1 MVERGGG
8 WWWWWWWGYIHLHRI
23 FLESVFLNV
32 NTITH
37 GPLQKEHS
45 HGLKFFLAHKS
56 VGILAHGR
64 EIVTILRRPRGQQG
78 TLRNSTAEGS
88 EIVL

>member
-1 MVERGGG
+1 MIE
-8 WWWWWWWGYIHLHRI
+8 
-23 FLESVFLNV
+23 F

-37 GPLQKEHS
+37 GPLQKKHS
-45 HGLKFFLAHKS
+45 HGLKLFLAHKS
-56 VGILAHGR
+56 VGILAQGR
-64 EIVTILRRPRGQQG
+64 EIVPILRRPRGWQR